1 MCSCVRAYFYERA
14 YECVRVRASVP
25 TVINPPRAPSGINEP
40 SGVMRSEQKHSD
52 VSFRATVGRTE
63 TALFS

>member
-1 MCSCVRAYFYERA
+1 MRSCVRAYFCELAYERA
-14 YECVRVRASVP
+14 RVRACVP
-25 TVINPPRAPSGINEP
+25 VVINPPRAPSGINEP